1 MKPSPGQSELQ
12 WYIASSGFWLAAM
25 ALQMWLMQWLLVFHL
40 EVTPAEF
47 GLSRALMEAPPL
59 VMLLVAGVIADR
71 VDGRRVLIVLSMV
84 ACAPP
89 LLVAAAGGSLSY
101 WPVVA
106 FGVAMAL
113 LQWAS
118 EPSRAAMMNRITR
131 IDIQRTVTL
140 TTLATTV
147 VSLGAIWLGGRLESA
162 GIGYVLAL
170 QVALIAIAAA
180 TVFPLNP
187 QPPTPGARPDLVAG
201 LRTLW
206 RLPLVRNV
214 IVINFVSS
222 MFNAGA
228 YQVVVPLV
236 VREVY
241 AGDAAFLANMFI
253 AFALG
258 NAGSTVVLLLA
269 MPLRRPGSVFLV
281 MQLTRVAI
289 LASLWLEPPTWLFFA
304 LIAAWGLNMAVT
316 TTLARTTVQ
325 ELAPPEHRAKILSIL
340 LASFMVSSPISAL
353 VLGFVVELG
362 GTSFGLLPG
371 VVFSL
376 AIFVVG
382 RFSSG
387 LWDFES
393 PSHPAAA
400 LRPGEQGKQ

>member
-1 MKPSPGQSELQ
+1 MSPLPKRSELR
-12 WYIASSGFWLAAM
+12 WYLASSGFWLGAV

-71 VDGRRVLIVLSMV
+71 VDGRRVLIVLSLA
-84 ACAPP
+84 ACLPP
-89 LLVAAAGGSLSY
+89 LSVAAAGGRLSF

-113 LQWAS
+113 LQSAT

-140 TTLATTV
+140 TTLVTTV
-147 VSLGAIWLGGRLESA
+147 VSLGAVWLGGRLESS
-162 GIGYVLAL
+162 GIGYVLAM
-170 QVALIAIAAA
+170 QAALIAVAAA
-180 TVFPLNP
+180 AVFPLAP
-187 QPPTPGARPDLVAG
+187 QPPASATKVHLTEG
-201 LRTLW
+201 LRALW

-214 IVINFVSS
+214 IGLNFASS

-228 YQVVVPLV
+228 YFVVVPLM

-241 AGDAAFLANMFI
+241 AGDAASLANVFI
-253 AFALG
+253 AFTLG
-258 NAGSTVVLLLA
+258 NAGSTLALLLF
-269 MPLRRPGSVFLV
+269 MPLRRPGMVFV
-281 MQLTRVAI
+281 IMQLTRVAVFAA
-289 LASLWLEPPTWLFFA
+289 LSLEPPMWLFYA
-304 LIAAWGLNMAVT
+304 LMACWGLNMAVT
-316 TTLARTTVQ
+316 ATLVRTTVQ

-340 LASFMVSSPISAL
+340 LASFMVSSPVSAL

-362 GTSFGLLPG
+362 GASFGLLPG
-371 VVFSL
+371 VVVSL

-387 LWDFES
+387 LWHFES
-393 PSHPAAA
+393 PSHPAA
-400 LRPGEQGKQ
+400 LRGGEQGDQ